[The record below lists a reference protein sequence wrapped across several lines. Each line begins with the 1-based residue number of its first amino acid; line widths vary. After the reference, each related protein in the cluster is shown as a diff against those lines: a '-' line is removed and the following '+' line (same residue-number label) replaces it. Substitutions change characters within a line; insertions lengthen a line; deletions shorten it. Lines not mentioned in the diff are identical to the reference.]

1 MSSVAIV
8 LSNATII
15 DADLELRGVLER
27 CLPFLDAQRSVLDII
42 LLEPFNSPT
51 VLDLTLLKIYGASR
65 NVLLTRKLYT
75 TPINVL
81 FNVSVETYS
90 RMEWDVVFLSDSHL
104 QGSFPHERIELFD
117 SPAVGAAEPVDSDGR
132 DKYAVS
138 ALGGTFDHLHD
149 GHKILLSVAAL
160 VTASRLIVGITDEEL
175 LKSKKYKE
183 QLQSFDERRDNVCSF
198 LHRLKPELEIKIFA
212 LHDVCG
218 PTGSEPDIEAL
229 IVSEETVAGAQ
240 TINDTRESKGM
251 SKLAVHVVNVLGGE
265 EADKWKNKLSSTE
278 LRRRLMDED
287 S

>member
-1 MSSVAIV
+1 MSSVAVV
-8 LSNATII
+8 LNNATTI
-15 DADLELRGVLER
+15 DAGPELRGVFER
-27 CLPFLDAQRSVLDII
+27 CVPFLDAQRSVLDII
-42 LLEPFNSPT
+42 LLEPFDSPT
-51 VLDLTLLKIYGASR
+51 SLDLTLLKIYGTSR
-65 NVLLTRKLYT
+65 NILLKQKLYT

-81 FNVSVETYS
+81 FNVSMEAYS
-90 RMEWDVVFLSDSHL
+90 RMKWDVVFLSDRLL
-104 QGSFPHERIELFD
+104 QDAFPHRQIELFD
-117 SPAVGAAEPVDSDGR
+117 SPAMAAAGPVESGGR

-175 LKSKKYKE
+175 LRNKKYRE
-183 QLQSFDERRDNVCSF
+183 QLQSFDERCDNVCSF
-198 LHRLKPELEIKIFA
+198 LHRLKPGLEIKIFA

-218 PTGSEPDIEAL
+218 PTGSEPGIEAL
-229 IVSEETVAGAQ
+229 VVSEETVAGAQ

-251 SKLAVHVVNVLGGE
+251 RKLAVHVVNVLGGE

-278 LRRRLMDED
+278 LRRRLMNED